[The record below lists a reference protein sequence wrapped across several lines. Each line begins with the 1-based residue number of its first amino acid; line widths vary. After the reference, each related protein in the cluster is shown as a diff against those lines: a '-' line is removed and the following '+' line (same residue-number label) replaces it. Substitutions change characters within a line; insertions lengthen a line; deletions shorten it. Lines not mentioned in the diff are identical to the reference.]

1 LTKTEIIQ
9 TLTANKQK
17 LHDEFGLKRIGLFGS
32 YAKDL
37 QTEESDI
44 DFLISFS
51 QGKKKY
57 RTFIALSDFL
67 ELTFKRKIELVTTE
81 SITNSFLNQINP
93 SLINVTIA

>member
-1 LTKTEIIQ
+1 MTKTEIIQ

-44 DFLISFS
+44 DFVFELEDGVGMTYSKLFS
-51 QGKKKY
+51 MNDFFEKTFSKKVDLVNIKNMNP
-57 RTFIALSDFL
+57 FIKKDAEPNF
-67 ELTFKRKIELVTTE
+67 IYV
-81 SITNSFLNQINP
+81 
-93 SLINVTIA
+93 